1 MDLVASLRLA
11 LADTFALYFMA
22 HSFHWNV
29 RGPLFQQLHDLFG
42 GLYGDVHGAV
52 DDLAERIRTLDA
64 LAPASLQEIVA
75 GSSISFGPVPS
86 AMEMVMQLAV
96 ANQAAS
102 ASLTSANDAAAA
114 AGNDGLANFLQE
126 RLDVHAKWG
135 WKLKATLADD
145 TAA

>member
-11 LADTFALYFMA
+11 LAESFAFYFKA

-29 RGPLFQQLHDLFG
+29 RGPLFQQFHDLFG
-42 GLYGDVHGAV
+42 GLYEDVHGAV

-64 LAPASLQEIVA
+64 LAPASLEEIMSGA
-75 GSSISFGPVPS
+75 TILFSPVPP
-86 AMEMVMQLAV
+86 AMEMVMQLIA
-96 ANQAAS
+96 
-102 ASLTSANDAAAA
+102 ANDILIAAFTAA
-114 AGNDGLANFLQE
+114 NDVAIADGQDGIANFLQE

-145 TAA
+145 TAV

>member
-1 MDLVASLRLA
+1 MDLVAPLRLA

-42 GLYGDVHGAV
+42 AFYEDVHGAV

-64 LAPASLQEIVA
+64 LAPGSLQEIAA
-75 GSSISFGPVPS
+75 GSSIAFGPVPS
-86 AMEMVMQLAV
+86 AMEMVMQLVAANEAV
-96 ANQAAS
+96 IAA
-102 ASLTSANDAAAA
+102 LTSANDAAVT

-126 RLDVHAKWG
+126 RLDAHAKWG

-145 TAA
+145 AAA